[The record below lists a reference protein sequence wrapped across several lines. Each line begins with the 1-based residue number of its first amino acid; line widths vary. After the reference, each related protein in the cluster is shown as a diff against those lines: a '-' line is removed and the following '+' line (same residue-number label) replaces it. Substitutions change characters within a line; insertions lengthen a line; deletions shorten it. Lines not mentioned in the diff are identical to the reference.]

1 MDRLHAVRETKKTN
15 HVASSIIYPSLCV
28 YGRGQLNTRTTRTTT
43 RREGIKL
50 RNATFVIA
58 GGPVPNGADAAAPA
72 PAAAQVLRF
81 LEKHPLRGAILIG
94 ADCFG
99 LVMVDWHQR
108 QNYPHRRLR
117 PAYTHVHTQQRPNSP
132 AGPVRVGRRRGGAE
146 PAVGLRGHPK
156 ALPLRRPRLPAASPR
171 GGRRRG
177 RRRVR
182 ASVCVRAL
190 VVSCMARVA
199 PPLL

>member
-1 MDRLHAVRETKKTN
+1 MSLRPL
-15 HVASSIIYPSLCV
+15 SIRLCV